1 VAPSSRYYAGGVL
14 RLIIWLVLIGIVL
27 YAVFWA
33 IDRRSGQREQQPRPR
48 RRTPP
53 GPRGPDDDE
62 EFLRDLERRRRRHD
76 DPPG

>member
-1 VAPSSRYYAGGVL
+1 VL
-14 RLIIWLVLIGIVL
+14 RLIIWLILIGLVL

-33 IDRRSGQREQQPRPR
+33 IDRRAGRQPRQQARPR
-48 RRTPP
+48 RPTPP

-62 EFLRDLERRRRRHD
+62 EFLRDLDRKWRRRRD

>member
-1 VAPSSRYYAGGVL
+1 ML
-14 RLIIWLVLIGIVL
+14 RLIIWLILIGLVL

-33 IDRRSGQREQQPRPR
+33 IDRRSSQGPTEPPRAR

-53 GPRGPDDDE
+53 APRGPDDDE
-62 EFLRDLERRRRRHD
+62 EFLRDLERRWRRRD

>member
-1 VAPSSRYYAGGVL
+1 ML
-14 RLIIWLVLIGIVL
+14 RLIVWLILIGLVV

-33 IDRRSGQREQQPRPR
+33 LDRRSSRREAQQPRPR

-62 EFLRDLERRRRRHD
+62 DFLRDLDRKWRRRRD

>member
-1 VAPSSRYYAGGVL
+1 ML
-14 RLIIWLVLIGIVL
+14 RLIIWLILIGLVL

-33 IDRRSGQREQQPRPR
+33 IDRRAAQQPRQQPRPR

-62 EFLRDLERRRRRHD
+62 EFLRDLDRKWRRRRD

>member
-1 VAPSSRYYAGGVL
+1 VL
-14 RLIIWLVLIGIVL
+14 RLIIWLILIGLVL
-27 YAVFWA
+27 YAIFWA
-33 IDRRSGQREQQPRPR
+33 IDRRSAQGRQQPQRPR

-62 EFLRDLERRRRRHD
+62 EFLRDLERRWRRRD